1 MVCISR
7 MLRVS
12 ASCVLAATLCT
23 YTRPWGPPLP
33 WKLPSKL
40 ESDTRVDA
48 CIERPSVLCRVD
60 TSPAVIL
67 NTSIEGSLPP
77 PWAAMLLDRWQDLAR
92 EAASLPPE
100 LFVEYAHSDRAAVV
114 PEWRVFALRMA
125 DVDVQPFRALAPK
138 AAAVTDELR
147 ETIGPGL
154 LNVVFSTSGRV
165 SPRCDGA
172 DGRHFIRY
180 QLVLSV
186 PQPAAQFRVCDQG
199 PFLFQEGSLFA
210 FNNSKPHEVINWAKA
225 STLVMIVDVATS
237 LQGLDLHS
245 SITHMRQAFAND
257 LPTIKRLNLMHEL
270 WNKFGTDVKQRAK
283 FIEKL
288 RKSLDSKDRVAELWA
303 IANATLGS
311 RGLDWR
317 QSLHVQYG
325 LDVPAQPT
333 RPRPTSS
340 STAQL
345 AVGAVLIASLVW
357 AAPYR
362 MWTIAGGSGVE
373 DRLTVS
379 YYCQRLAGIALCLVW
394 LLGWHRMMSW
404 RTAFIGIACRLC
416 LEYLVNGRTGLRA
429 AAGFLL
435 AVHPEPAPVL
445 ERICWKLSQLN
456 LVVTRYSGLVLLN
469 LALVP
474 IRATQNLYDEWVY
487 TGGRIMTVVA
497 WCSLT
502 ALLHTS
508 FCITVNL
515 ASHRYFAH
523 RSFRAGRCVQAVL
536 GMVAASNGQGGPLEW
551 VSTHTDHH
559 RHCETASDPH
569 SPKVRGFLGAHVLW
583 LTRHKYLVIQ
593 RQHLGPFAAFPELWL
608 CEAFSTH
615 LHILL
620 RRLLSAS
627 LSRFLHRPD
636 QTGAAI
642 TALAWSSSVHA
653 TSLINSWCHARSA
666 SDGVCAA
673 RDVRWVAL
681 LNAGEGW
688 HKGHHE
694 DPSCA
699 HHGYGVGFDL
709 TYTVIRLL
717 ERLGFISGVRHKR
730 VQRHGHAD

>member
-1 MVCISR
+1 
-7 MLRVS
+7 MLRLC
-12 ASCVLAATLCT
+12 AAACVIVATLCT
-23 YTRPWGPPLP
+23 FPRPWGLQ
-33 WKLPSKL
+33 WKLPSML
-40 ESDTRVDA
+40 ESDTMMDA
-48 CIERPSVLCRVD
+48 CIKQPSVLCRLD
-60 TSPAVIL
+60 TSPAIIL

-77 PWAAMLLDRWQDLAR
+77 PWAARLLDRWHDLKS
-92 EAASLPPE
+92 EAASLPAE
-100 LFVEYAHSDRAAVV
+100 LFVEYGKLAGAFTI

-125 DVDVQPFRALAPK
+125 GVDVQPFRALAPK
-138 AAAVTDELR
+138 VAAVVDELQAS
-147 ETIGPGL
+147 IGPGL
-154 LNVVFSTSGRV
+154 LNVAFSMTLRGGHIT
-165 SPRCDGA
+165 PHCDGA
-172 DGRHFIRY
+172 DGRYYIRY
-180 QLVLSV
+180 QLVLNA
-186 PQPAAQFRVCDQG
+186 PQPAAQFRICDQG

-225 STLVMIVDVATS
+225 TTLVLIVDVATS
-237 LQGLDLHS
+237 FQGLDLHN

-257 LPTIKRLNLMHEL
+257 LPTMKRLNLMHEL

-311 RGLDWR
+311 HGLDWR
-317 QSLHVQYG
+317 QPLHVQYG
-325 LDVPAQPT
+325 LDEPAQPT

-345 AVGAVLIASLVW
+345 AVGAVLIASLAW
-357 AAPYR
+357 AAHYR
-362 MWTIAGGSGVE
+362 MRTIAGGSGVE
-373 DRLTVS
+373 DRLCTVS

-394 LLGWHRMMSW
+394 LLGWHRLMPPW
-404 RTAFIGIACRLC
+404 RTAFIGIACHLC

-435 AVHPEPAPVL
+435 AVHPGPAPVL

-469 LALVP
+469 LTLMP
-474 IRATQNLYDEWVY
+474 IRATIHLYDEWVY
-487 TGGRIMTVVA
+487 TGGRTITVVA
-497 WCSLT
+497 WCSLA

-569 SPKVRGFLGAHVLW
+569 SPKVRGLLGAHVLW

-615 LHILL
+615 LNMLFL
-620 RRLLSAS
+620 RLLSAF
-627 LSRFLHRPD
+627 LSRYVHLPGE
-636 QTGAAI
+636 TGAAI

-666 SDGVCAA
+666 NDGVCAA

-681 LNAGEGW
+681 LTAGEGW

-717 ERLGFISGVRHKR
+717 ERLGSISGVRHKR